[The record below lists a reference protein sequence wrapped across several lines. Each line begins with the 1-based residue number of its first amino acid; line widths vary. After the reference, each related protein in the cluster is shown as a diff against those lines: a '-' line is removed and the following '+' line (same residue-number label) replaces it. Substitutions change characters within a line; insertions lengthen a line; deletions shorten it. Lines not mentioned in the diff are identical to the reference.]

1 MTPAERSV
9 LSDQLAR
16 LREWR
21 AAYVRGANNK
31 LHVQKRQTE
40 MWKARAVE
48 LSRKVDALEPEN
60 YRLKRRVEQLEEQLL
75 EKTQLEARS

>member
-21 AAYVRGANNK
+21 AAYTRGANSK
-31 LHVQKRQTE
+31 LHIQKRQTE
-40 MWKARAVE
+40 MWKVRAIE
-48 LSRKVDALEPEN
+48 LSRRVDALEPEN
-60 YRLKRRVEQLEEQLL
+60 YRLKRRVEQLEARLL
-75 EKTQLEARS
+75 EVTKLEIP